1 MFCFHGDLK
10 NVGRSGDRESGYQT
24 LRYPDIRAEIRNVIK
39 NFLLRVRKCRYS
51 RQTGSRNLKIVGR
64 IGKQGGRVLEI
75 IRVPGYPDKTPGLY
89 VFSLS
94 LSFRVGTRVV
104 D

>member
-1 MFCFHGDLK
+1 MLLK
-10 NVGRSGDRESGYQT
+10 NLFASGQKVSLQ
-24 LRYPDIRAEIRNVIK
+24 
-39 NFLLRVRKCRYS
+39 
-51 RQTGSRNLKIVGR
+51 QTGSRNLKIVGR

-94 LSFRVGTRVV
+94 ILPGRNESS
-104 D
+104 